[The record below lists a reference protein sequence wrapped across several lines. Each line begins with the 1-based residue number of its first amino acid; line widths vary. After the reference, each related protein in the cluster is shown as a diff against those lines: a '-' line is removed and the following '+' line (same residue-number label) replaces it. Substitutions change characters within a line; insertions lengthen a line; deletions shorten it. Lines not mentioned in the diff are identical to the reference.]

1 MGMVFLRPRVA
12 DLVFRLFDRPLHPEL
27 FDSLA
32 ACRVEKN
39 GYRLAVHITPTGH
52 ILDWSHETERITEVT
67 ATADQLLPDRGRR
80 LSHKLGGSRGGR
92 CMVQPGLRYQIGTQ
106 VEILLPEHFEEV
118 HNELCADGMRKGLLF
133 HFRPENRL
141 RLSPIGVVIVEALPK
156 CLSIAAFHTFPDE
169 YAVVKTQSLI
179 ERV

>member
-1 MGMVFLRPRVA
+1 MDALFLRPPVA
-12 DLVFRLFDRPLHPEL
+12 NLVFRLYDRPLHPEL
-27 FDSLA
+27 FEALA
-32 ACRVEKN
+32 TRRVDRG

-52 ILDWSHETERITEVT
+52 ILDWAHGDERITEVT
-67 ATADQLLPDRGRR
+67 ATTDQLLPQRGRR
-80 LSHKLGGSRGGR
+80 LAHRFGGTRGGR
-92 CMVQPGLRYQIGTQ
+92 CDLKPGLRYQVSTH
-106 VEILLPEHFEEV
+106 VEVLLPEQFEQV
-118 HNELCADGMRKGLLF
+118 HEELQADGLSKGLLF
-133 HFRPENRL
+133 HCRPENRL